1 MKVVVVK
8 EKAVKEP
15 KEKVPKP
22 TALHPSYLVVSSAG
36 LVKNVFFC
44 LGQK

>member
-1 MKVVVVK
+1 VKVVK

-22 TALHPSYLVVSSAG
+22 VALHPSYLVMIVEAIGALKKRIGSS
-36 LVKNVFFC
+36 
-44 LGQK
+44 